1 VIQNVA
7 KIEQAVHRWIDH
19 QVELMDTQHHHHQEN
34 LIRSPTLRELL
45 EYEIEANVHDNSKL
59 PRLKDKTAATGLL
72 WARRQLHYQTAL
84 FANVVQIP
92 TMFEST
98 NAAVSASY
106 AEVYG
111 KYHGWAVQK
120 IFNYSFQSAP
130 TTLEIFK
137 VMNPHRLQQVMS
149 SLHKDEEEEKE
160 EMGTRKVS
168 NSNDNNSNDNNN
180 NNNNNKVTKPLKKKL
195 IGKLLVRFFNA
206 ARQKRAKPI
215 HDAALLDY
223 SVDADNDGM
232 SLDVD
237 QRIAHEMEQDAF
249 QNIDS
254 FLQVARPLLADLAAM
269 FEELNMDDP
278 SKV

>member
-1 VIQNVA
+1 LLSFPTCIVIQNVA

-19 QVELMDTQHHHHQEN
+19 QEEMRTRHQ
-34 LIRSPTLRELL
+34 LRSPTLRQLL

-130 TTLEIFK
+130 KTSEIFK
-137 VMNPHRLQQVMS
+137 VMNPHRLKQVLA
-149 SLHKDEEEEKE
+149 SLQD
-160 EMGTRKVS
+160 TRKIS
-168 NSNDNNSNDNNN
+168 NSQDNKS
-180 NNNNNKVTKPLKKKL
+180 KAMPLEKL
-195 IGKLLVRFFNA
+195 IGKISARFFNA
-206 ARQKRAKPI
+206 ARQQREKRI
-215 HDAALLDY
+215 HDAALVEKSD
-223 SVDADNDGM
+223 DDDHDGM

-237 QRIAHEMEQDAF
+237 QRIADEMEKDAF

-254 FLQVARPLLADLAAM
+254 FLQVARPLLSDLARM